1 MSTFS
6 AETRKQIKAK
16 SGGTCYNCRTLGY
29 RMEYHHL
36 LANTK
41 LNAKL
46 YGDLIQSVENG
57 VYVCQPCH
65 IKHALWDKPLVRELK
80 EKYGN

>member
-1 MSTFS
+1 
-6 AETRKQIKAK
+6 
-16 SGGTCYNCRTLGY
+16 
-29 RMEYHHL
+29 MEHHHL

-46 YGDLIQSVENG
+46 YGDLIQSAENG

-80 EKYGN
+80 EKYGKS